1 MRKPLDGL
9 LRLLFAECGETVLE
23 ATIEHA
29 LDIVVDRVL
38 FPRHYYFLVDLA
50 LHLYFASLFTKVR
63 RREQRLY
70 KTIRFLI
77 PLRNLFLWQLV
88 FKKKEIKKQTAE
100 AGMCV
105 SCLKG

>member
-29 LDIVVDRVL
+29 LDVVVDRVL
-38 FPRHYYFLVDLA
+38 FTRHYNFPVELA
-50 LHLYFASLFTKVR
+50 LHLYFASLFTKLQ

-70 KTIRFLI
+70 KLLDSSRTTPFWFGSWSKKR
-77 PLRNLFLWQLV
+77 
-88 FKKKEIKKQTAE
+88 KKKEKNE
-100 AGMCV
+100 
-105 SCLKG
+105 

>member
-50 LHLYFASLFTKVR
+50 LHLYFASLLTNVQR
-63 RREQRLY
+63 RKQRLY
-70 KTIRFLI
+70 KL
-77 PLRNLFLWQLV
+77 LD
-88 FKKKEIKKQTAE
+88 
-100 AGMCV
+100 
-105 SCLKG
+105 S